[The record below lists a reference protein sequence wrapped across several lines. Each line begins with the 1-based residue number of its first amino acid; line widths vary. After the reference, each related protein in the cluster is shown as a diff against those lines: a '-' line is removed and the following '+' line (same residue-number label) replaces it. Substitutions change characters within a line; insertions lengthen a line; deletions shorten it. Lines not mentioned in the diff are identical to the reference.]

1 MKKILAGTSAGVLM
15 AGGLLVATASAPA
28 QADPYGPTLYTFC
41 DISGVS
47 TSAGQKVVFK
57 LRVSSNSV
65 SGWSP
70 SMTVTI
76 IHRNGGGNAID
87 SHTSSTAGT
96 GTKTISYKAKYRG
109 PQTISVIAQPKAGSA
124 YQGCTARFG
133 LRVAK

>member
-1 MKKILAGTSAGVLM
+1 MASHTLSSELYMKKILAGTSASVLM

-65 SGWSP
+65 SGWSR
-70 SMTVTI
+70 SEE
-76 IHRNGGGNAID
+76 
-87 SHTSSTAGT
+87 HTSELQSLMR
-96 GTKTISYKAKYRG
+96 ISYAVFCLKTKKKG
-109 PQTISVIAQPKAGSA
+109 EKDIVKEG
-124 YQGCTARFG
+124 
-133 LRVAK
+133 

>member
-1 MKKILAGTSAGVLM
+1 MASHTLSSELYMKKILAGTSAGVLM

-28 QADPYGPTLYTFC
+28 QADPYGPALYTFC

-70 SMTVTI
+70 SMTGTI
-76 IHRNGGGNAID
+76 IHRNGGGKAIERERKRGGEGRR
-87 SHTSSTAGT
+87 GT
-96 GTKTISYKAKYRG
+96 VGVELGGRG
-109 PQTISVIAQPKAGSA
+109 SK
-124 YQGCTARFG
+124 
-133 LRVAK
+133 